1 MAELRFY
8 LDENLPIAIAAQ
20 LLSRGVVVATV
31 RDLGLLGD
39 TDANHLTRAARM
51 GYVLCT
57 YDSDYI
63 ALAKQGIVHAG
74 IIIGQAERHWVGEWV
89 NGLTLY
95 HTVYG
100 SEEMLNRLEFL

>member
-20 LLSRGVVVATV
+20 LLSRGVVVVTV
-31 RDLGLLGD
+31 RDLALLGD

-57 YDSDYI
+57 YDNDYI
-63 ALAKQGIVHAG
+63 ALAKQGIAQVG
-74 IIIGQAERHWVGEWV
+74 IIIGQVERRWVGEWV
-89 NGLTLY
+89 NALTLH
-95 HTVYG
+95 HTIYG
-100 SEEMLNRLEFL
+100 AEEMLGRLEFL

>member
-8 LDENLPIAIAAQ
+8 LDENLPVAIAAQ
-20 LLSRGVVVATV
+20 LLSRGVVVVTV

-51 GYVLCT
+51 GYALCT
-57 YDSDYI
+57 YDNDYI
-63 ALAKQGIVHAG
+63 VLAKQGFAHAG

-89 NGLTLY
+89 NALTLY

-100 SEEMLNRLEFL
+100 TAAMLNRLEFL